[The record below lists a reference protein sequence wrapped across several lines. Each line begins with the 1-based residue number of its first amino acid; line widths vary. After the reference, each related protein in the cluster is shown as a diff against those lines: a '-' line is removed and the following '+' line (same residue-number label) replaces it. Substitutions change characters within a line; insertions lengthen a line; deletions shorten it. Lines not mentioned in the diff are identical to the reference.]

1 MVFITVYCVSHI
13 AGTTANDMHFQAYL
27 LEGIV
32 RLNED
37 RASAALEGTRR
48 PEIRSYHSALR
59 HLVNQLNMM
68 VYGSEFDDCYRD
80 PYKYTGGYE
89 DYLPY
94 ATMARNFPKSSKY
107 RKDAVSCVGQCNS
120 LISVGKY
127 NSIKVTY
134 VNVHVSLTR

>member
-1 MVFITVYCVSHI
+1 
-13 AGTTANDMHFQAYL
+13 
-27 LEGIV
+27 
-32 RLNED
+32 
-37 RASAALEGTRR
+37 
-48 PEIRSYHSALR
+48 
-59 HLVNQLNMM
+59 MM
-68 VYGSEFDDCYRD
+68 VYGSEFNDCYHD
-80 PYKYTGGYE
+80 PYKYIGGYE